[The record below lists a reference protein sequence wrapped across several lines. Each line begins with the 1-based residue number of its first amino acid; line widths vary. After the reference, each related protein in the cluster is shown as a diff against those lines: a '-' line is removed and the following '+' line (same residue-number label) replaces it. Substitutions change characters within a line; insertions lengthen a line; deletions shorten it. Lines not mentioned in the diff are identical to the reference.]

1 MLNSYSS
8 TRNYPYYKLIVL
20 FADLLV
26 VNSLYWA
33 LYALSD
39 CLSWHIL
46 DLTDPH
52 YWSRFVQPHCTG
64 RECFGE
70 SRACRR
76 RPFSHHRFSFL
87 YEHDFVAV
95 MENHGDLLCI
105 VVCISLSRTSVFASC
120 GSEFTNQTA
129 GYRQCGDCR
138 RWR

>member
-52 YWSRFVQPHCTG
+52 YWI
-64 RECFGE
+64 
-70 SRACRR
+70 
-76 RPFSHHRFSFL
+76 
-87 YEHDFVAV
+87 AV
-95 MENHGDLLCI
+95 NVFYIICYKLAG
-105 VVCISLSRTSVFASC
+105 VVLF
-120 GSEFTNQTA
+120 NQ
-129 GYRQCGDCR
+129 
-138 RWR
+138 

>member
-52 YWSRFVQPHCTG
+52 YWIADNPLKS
-64 RECFGE
+64 
-70 SRACRR
+70 SKYLY
-76 RPFSHHRFSFL
+76 FL
-87 YEHDFVAV
+87 YH
-95 MENHGDLLCI
+95 LL
-105 VVCISLSRTSVFASC
+105 
-120 GSEFTNQTA
+120 
-129 GYRQCGDCR
+129 
-138 RWR
+138 

>member
-52 YWSRFVQPHCTG
+52 YWIAVNVFYIICYKLAGVVLFNRIV
-64 RECFGE
+64 
-70 SRACRR
+70 RA
-76 RPFSHHRFSFL
+76 
-87 YEHDFVAV
+87 
-95 MENHGDLLCI
+95 ENVLAR
-105 VVCISLSRTSVFASC
+105 VVRVGVDHFSLSNVCFCVVWFRIYESDGGIS
-120 GSEFTNQTA
+120 SM
-129 GYRQCGDCR
+129 
-138 RWR
+138 W